1 MELTALCMCVCVCEW
16 NNWEKNQILQNDL
29 TRSTLC
35 AMIILNDVFVYFA
48 KSDYIIYY
56 SNWDFFLK
64 WKGLIFTFMPGKT
77 INQHFFVETRTYF
90 TDFGFRIQI
99 FNISIE

>member
-56 SNWDFFLK
+56 SNWDFFFK
-64 WKGLIFTFMPGKT
+64 VKGVDIYIYAWKNHKPALFCG
-77 INQHFFVETRTYF
+77 N
-90 TDFGFRIQI
+90 
-99 FNISIE
+99 